1 MSHERNGVPD
11 KVPLDA
17 KDIRHWKWVPR
28 YFLSI
33 IRSVDAALFVAGG
46 ILVGFLG
53 EFYRRVEADG
63 SAELFAIAGIG
74 IAALA
79 VALTALSIFVS
90 LVNDAYLRILALNKE
105 SGGIGGFVVPY
116 IASALISTLALVVG
130 VVGGVVYKAVP
141 RWTDATFLGLGAGLA
156 IWAVWGLFQITVGVA
171 VHGLNRYK
179 VAEDLDSIT
188 DEPGLTEYLQRM
200 TNQEDS

>member
-1 MSHERNGVPD
+1 
-11 KVPLDA
+11 L
-17 KDIRHWKWVPR
+17 
-28 YFLSI
+28 
-33 IRSVDAALFVAGG
+33 GG
-46 ILVGFLG
+46 LLVGFLG
-53 EFYRRVEADG
+53 EFYRRVETDG

-116 IASALISTLALVVG
+116 IASALISTLAIVVG
-130 VVGGVVYKAVP
+130 TVGGVVYKAVP
-141 RWTDATFLGLGAGLA
+141 RWADATFLGLGAGFA

-171 VHGLNRYK
+171 IHGLNRYK
-179 VAEDLDSIT
+179 VAEDLANIT
-188 DEPGLTEYLQRM
+188 DDPGMTEFLERLTK
-200 TNQEDS
+200 QEDS